1 MNTEEAIKLLCCFQ
15 FIHSC
20 GCINN
25 SISKIAFLP
34 SEYIESAVH
43 LAAISTLIIY
53 PVFFLLNAYYLD
65 ICHDC
70 NASLIVLYPLSSG
83 PSSHIID
90 RECISV
96 LIHGLQKFA
105 IMHNVSKLVN
115 KYNKYEITCRILTGD
130 SKFLAKC
137 LQGKHHPRDW
147 GGVKYMLVIA
157 TQRLWVTNYCS
168 LSSSPRVAGVC
179 LHIVPLSPCLYPL
192 SSAGLDPA
200 LSQHV
205 AVQFPGPDCPATK
218 MDY

>member
-1 MNTEEAIKLLCCFQ
+1 MHRIV
-15 FIHSC
+15 
-20 GCINN
+20 
-25 SISKIAFLP
+25 SIIIRTTIA
-34 SEYIESAVH
+34 H
-43 LAAISTLIIY
+43 
-53 PVFFLLNAYYLD
+53 N
-65 ICHDC
+65 
-70 NASLIVLYPLSSG
+70 
-83 PSSHIID
+83 

-96 LIHGLQKFA
+96 LSPGLQKFA

-130 SKFLAKC
+130 SKFLAKFYVC
-137 LQGKHHPRDW
+137 RENIFPDIEGCQSFK
-147 GGVKYMLVIA
+147 VMLVIA
-157 TQRLWVTNYCS
+157 IQRLGVTNYCS

-179 LHIVPLSPCLYPL
+179 LHIVPLSPCLHPL